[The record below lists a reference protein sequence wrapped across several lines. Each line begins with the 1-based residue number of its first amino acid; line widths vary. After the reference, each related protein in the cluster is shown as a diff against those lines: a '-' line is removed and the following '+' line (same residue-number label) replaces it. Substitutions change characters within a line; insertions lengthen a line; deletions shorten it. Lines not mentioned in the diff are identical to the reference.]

1 MHACEMH
8 LYGYTQVRCKVDA
21 SASCTHVKCIYAA
34 LTPSSASW
42 TSASCTH
49 VKCINAPISALREGT
64 PSASC
69 THVKC
74 IGKNQRLRVR
84 SAELFHT
91 MHNSMPYS
99 PVSEHKRRACADRWS
114 NTDML
119 FFHANPPCICVHI
132 RFALRR
138 GQTSRHKV
146 LLRNCV
152 NCSFQ
157 FCFIAVFCVWNA
169 SVPITVGIV
178 NNSLGFFII
187 NNVSGIV
194 CLGKR

>member
-1 MHACEMH
+1 MHPCGMLPHVRERVFCFMHACEMH
-8 LYGYTQVRCKVDA
+8 LYGNLSLPITYSPSASCTHVKCIIVLYMSTIKKSA
-21 SASCTHVKCIYAA
+21 SASCTHVKCI
-34 LTPSSASW
+34 S
-42 TSASCTH
+42 
-49 VKCINAPISALREGT
+49 
-64 PSASC
+64 
-69 THVKC
+69 
-74 IGKNQRLRVR
+74 KNQRLRVL

-91 MHNSMPYS
+91 MHSSMPYS
-99 PVSEHKRRACADRWS
+99 PVSEHKRRACEDRWS

-138 GQTSRHKV
+138 GQTSRHKG

-194 CLGKR
+194 CFGKR